1 MKKLFALILVL
12 ILAAG
17 TAAADLPDLS
27 GLSFDEL
34 VALRDQLNLA
44 MWSSQEWQEV
54 SVPVGVWEVGKDIP
68 AGHWT
73 IYPKEGSMTQIHYG
87 EALDDTGKEI
97 APNCTRYDPLIADGN
112 SNWKDTVDCRFV
124 DIEMKEGWFLV
135 TEKAVIIKLYAGK
148 PDLGFQ

>member
-54 SVPVGVWEVGKDIP
+54 TVPVGVWEVGKDIP

-73 IYPKEGSMTQIHYG
+73 IFPKEDGATQIHYG
-87 EALDDTGKEI
+87 ELLNETGKEI
-97 APNCTRYDPLIADGN
+97 AQGCTRYDPLIAGEN
-112 SNWKDTVDCRFV
+112 SAWADQIDSRFV

-135 TEKAVIIKLYAGK
+135 TEKTVIIKPYAGK